1 MPPQLVDVNVHP
13 TKAEVR
19 FRDPGAVFTAVQR
32 AGRKALL
39 AHSPVPGLAPP
50 STYWQTPASASRGD
64 FSISQW
70 ELSGAQTVIGNTNQ
84 PAARPD
90 GAGAQADF
98 HRTLA
103 PAPILRLVGQVG
115 ATYLVAEGPDGLYLI
130 DQHAAH
136 ERVLFEKL
144 ITQLGDTGSGKIPAQ
159 ALLEPVPVD
168 LPASS
173 ANLIAE
179 QLPVLARLGFQV
191 EVFGKNTFLIRSMP
205 ALLSGM
211 DPISALNVLIE
222 DFEEDETPLQ
232 SELEKRVVA
241 RICKRAAIKS
251 GKVLSGEEQRALLT
265 DLEACRSPR
274 TCPHGRPTMIHLSV
288 DLLERQFGRRGA
300 R

>member
-1 MPPQLVDVNVHP
+1 VN
-13 TKAEVR
+13 A
-19 FRDPGAVFTAVQR
+19 A
-32 AGRKALL
+32 
-39 AHSPVPGLAPP
+39 
-50 STYWQTPASASRGD
+50 RGD

-70 ELSGAQTVIGNTNQ
+70 ELSGGQTVIGNTIQ

-90 GAGAQADF
+90 EAGAQSDF
-98 HRTLA
+98 HRLLA

-115 ATYLVAEGPDGLYLI
+115 AAYLVAEGPDGLYLI

-144 ITQLGDTGSGKIPAQ
+144 ITQLGDAGSGKIPAQ
-159 ALLEPVPVD
+159 SLLEPVPVD

-173 ANLIAE
+173 ASLIAE

-191 EVFGKNTFLIRSMP
+191 EVFGKKTFLIRSMP

-232 SELEKRVVA
+232 SELEKRIVA

-251 GKVLSGEEQRALLT
+251 GKLLSGEEQRALLT